1 MENTK
6 KETDLEILFAAGAA
20 GIAGELLIVDAGWGL
35 GASLWVVGLSTVG
48 LTLKGNWK
56 ASQNTFTQFLF
67 IPLFV
72 LAICLGWR
80 DALFLKIATVIGL
93 ITALGLV
100 IQSTQTLFLP
110 KGVHVPGLFTSGL
123 RSFFGFTRY
132 LKSDVDWSSM
142 NSYVDKST
150 TTSVLRG
157 VFIALPFLLVF
168 GVLLASADE
177 NFGMLL
183 GGMIDINLT
192 KLPGQLISVVFFAFV
207 AGVFLYGSLHK
218 LKARKQSGSKS
229 QAGLSMLEAGIVLGL
244 INLMFAT
251 FVLMQMGYLFGGVHY
266 IEHVA
271 DISLKQY
278 TRRGFFELVTV
289 AAIALPLLMG
299 LLRFFKPERREHI
312 LQFNMLAGLQ
322 IALLLIMLISAAQRM
337 MLYTSAYGITEL
349 RLYSSVFMIWI
360 AFVLGWFGWTAL
372 RGYALE
378 FVRGSAMVGVLM
390 VIGLN
395 VMNPDGV
402 IVQSNLNRAIGGK
415 TYDEDSLKDLS
426 ADAIPIAIKAL
437 PLLHGK
443 ERHMV
448 FTSVNTY
455 RKEQGVEGWR
465 DWTYSKHVADVEVK
479 TMLINIQG
487 RVPDN

>member
-6 KETDLEILFAAGAA
+6 KETNLEFLFAAIAAGITGEILF
-20 GIAGELLIVDAGWGL
+20 VDAGWGL
-35 GASLWVVGLSTVG
+35 GASLWVIGLSTVG

-56 ASQNTFTQFLF
+56 ATHNTFTQFLF
-67 IPLFV
+67 IPLFL

-93 ITALGLV
+93 VTTLGLV
-100 IQSTQTLFLP
+100 IQSTQSLYLP
-110 KGVHVPGLFTSGL
+110 TGAHVPGLFTSGL

-142 NSYVDKST
+142 NSYVDRST
-150 TTSVLRG
+150 TRSVFRG
-157 VFIALPFLLVF
+157 VFIAMPFLLVF

-183 GGMIDINLT
+183 GSMIDIDLK
-192 KLPGQLISVVFFAFV
+192 KLPGQLISVAFFTIV

-218 LKARKQSGSKS
+218 LKPRKQPERRS

-251 FVLMQMGYLFGGVHY
+251 FVIMQMGYLFGGAHY
-266 IEHVA
+266 IENVT
-271 DISLKQY
+271 DITLKQY

-299 LLRFFKPERREHI
+299 LLRFFKPEKKEQVMH
-312 LQFNMLAGLQ
+312 FNMLAVMQ
-322 IALLLIMLISAAQRM
+322 IVLLLVMLISAAQRM
-337 MLYTSAYGITEL
+337 MIYTSAYGITEL
-349 RLYSSVFMIWI
+349 RLYSSVFMVWL
-360 AFVLGWFGWTAL
+360 AFVLGWFGWTSL

-378 FVRGSAMVGVLM
+378 FVRGSAMVGVIM
-390 VIGLN
+390 VLGLN
-395 VMNPDGV
+395 VMNPDSM
-402 IVQSNLNRAIGGK
+402 IVRSNLNRAISGK

-426 ADAIPIAIKAL
+426 ADAIPVAIKAL
-437 PLLHGK
+437 PLLYGN
-443 ERHMV
+443 ERHIV

-455 RKEQGVEGWR
+455 RKEQGIEGWR
-465 DWTYSKHVADVEVK
+465 DWTYSKHVAEGKARDLVSDLGSHS
-479 TMLINIQG
+479 T
-487 RVPDN
+487 P